1 MVEDSVADG
10 RRIAELLA
18 SEVDGRVDGAL
29 DALAVVNADRSAEG
43 SPDGERAYDVERAVE
58 GSWDDARTR
67 HAPDDS
73 RGELLAEVF
82 LHPDRV
88 RVEFGEGQDIAAE
101 TAAEL
106 DLRTRPKA
114 TDPPRTL
121 VFVESGAA
129 VKRAVDVVEAVTAAT
144 ADRD

>member
-29 DALAVVNADRSAEG
+29 AALAVVNADRSAAG
-43 SPDGERAYDVERAVE
+43 TPDGERAYDVERAVE

-67 HAPDDS
+67 HAPDES
-73 RGELLAEVF
+73 RGELLARVF
-82 LHPDRV
+82 LHADRV
-88 RVEFGEGQDIAAE
+88 RVEFEAGQRVAAE

-114 TDPPRTL
+114 TDRSEERR
-121 VFVESGAA
+121 VGKEC
-129 VKRAVDVVEAVTAAT
+129 
-144 ADRD
+144 

>member
-29 DALAVVNADRSAEG
+29 DALAVVDADRSAEG
-43 SPDGERAYDVERAVE
+43 TPDGERAYDVERAVE

-67 HAPDDS
+67 HAPDES
-73 RGELLAEVF
+73 RGELLARVY
-82 LHPDRV
+82 LHEDRV
-88 RVEFGEGQDIAAE
+88 RIEFADGQEAAAA
-101 TAAEL
+101 TASEL
-106 DLRTRPKA
+106 GLRTRPKA
-114 TDPPRTL
+114 TEPPRTL

-129 VKRAVDVVEAVTAAT
+129 VKRAVDAVEAATEAAE
-144 ADRD
+144 AGD